1 MKKRV
6 LSGLTMLFLAI
17 FLVACSNNDD
27 EIITSGEILGEWT
40 MVSFEYNGSS
50 SFEVSGV
57 NISSEFTGK
66 AKNIDF
72 TMTFIEE
79 PNKALGAGSYDLE
92 VTVSAIGV
100 SDTETTS
107 INDINTSAEW
117 SRDGDILTFNGAL
130 YSGAMDMV
138 NTDAGQEYTIEELT
152 DTSLRIHSSVEEI
165 TDDFGVETT
174 ITMETVM
181 EFTR

>member
-6 LSGLTMLFLAI
+6 LSGLTMLFFAI

-27 EIITSGEILGEWT
+27 EIITSGEILGAWN
-40 MVSFEYNGSS
+40 MVSFEYDGSS
-50 SFEVSGV
+50 SFEISGV
-57 NISSEFTGK
+57 NINSDYTGK

-72 TMTFIEE
+72 SMTFTEN
-79 PNKALGAGSYDLE
+79 PNQVLGSGSYDLE

-107 INDINTSAEW
+107 ISDINSAAEW
-117 SRDGDILTFNGAL
+117 SRDGDILTFTGTF
-130 YSGAMDMV
+130 YSGSLDVV
-138 NTDAGQEYTIEELT
+138 NTGASQEFTIEELT
-152 DTSLRIHSSVEEI
+152 DTSLRIRSSMEEI
-165 TDDFGVETT
+165 IDDFGIETT
-174 ITMETVM
+174 VRMETVM